1 VLLARIYMGDRS
13 LSSGAQC
20 ISDSLLSRKEPAASL
35 LMPPMHGGQWSLLR
49 RKGKT
54 ATPSTHCVKVRF
66 NSCIPSF
73 FQLCYEQAFRTW
85 CLKLAL
91 HQLSDVTDPVLHVCL
106 GAPCMR
112 IGQALSLHACR
123 TALDVGRRSEL
134 DQAYQEGGAFL
145 RSIGF
150 EANAEISRILDVAMN
165 PNSLFVTLRDKKRAG
180 NAAVSP
186 SVQHLG

>member
-1 VLLARIYMGDRS
+1 
-13 LSSGAQC
+13 
-20 ISDSLLSRKEPAASL
+20 
-35 LMPPMHGGQWSLLR
+35 MH
-49 RKGKT
+49 
-54 ATPSTHCVKVRF
+54 
-66 NSCIPSF
+66 
-73 FQLCYEQAFRTW
+73 
-85 CLKLAL
+85 
-91 HQLSDVTDPVLHVCL
+91 
-106 GAPCMR
+106 

-165 PNSLFVTLRDKKRAG
+165 PNTLFVTLRDKKRAG

-186 SVQHLG
+186 SVEHLG